1 MKREYTKLSKAG
13 IILKLQG
20 NLKNFEV
27 PLTYVFK
34 VSEWNENKSKILL
47 DINNFF

>member
-1 MKREYTKLSKAG
+1 MKKDYTKLSKAG
-13 IILKLQG
+13 ILKLQG

-34 VSEWNENKSKILL
+34 VSEWNKNKSKILL